1 MSFLQRAREAAASAA
16 DQARQAADVARL
28 KASDPATQERVRTG
42 MQQAGTSA
50 RQAGSAAKRGLS
62 NMIDRID
69 PGVLADV
76 VIKATA
82 IQERANAAL
91 RQKGSPYRISEVQIT
106 ATLPPQVGFAISRIG
121 DIAEALTGLEVSS
134 AQLVQKVLAEEAS
147 QAVAEEASRAVAD
160 EAGPAV
166 ESAGGDDVASG
177 DEAVVPE
184 DQAILP

>member
-121 DIAEALTGLEVSS
+121 DITEALTGLELAS
-134 AQLVQKVLAEEAS
+134 AQLVQEVLAEEAS
-147 QAVAEEASRAVAD
+147 QADAD
-160 EAGPAV
+160 GSGLAP
-166 ESAGGDDVASG
+166 ESGGGDDVASG